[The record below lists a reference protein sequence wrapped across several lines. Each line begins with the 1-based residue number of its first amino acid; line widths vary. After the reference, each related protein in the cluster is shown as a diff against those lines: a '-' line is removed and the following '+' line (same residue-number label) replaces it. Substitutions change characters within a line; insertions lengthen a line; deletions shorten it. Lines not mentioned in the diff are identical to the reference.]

1 MKLLL
6 QNYHLETRHIT
17 INSGIILPIIIIVIV
32 MYNKKTNLFN
42 TKTAI
47 IILFPILLEVHFIK
61 IVTVIIIV
69 PRIL

>member
-1 MKLLL
+1 
-6 QNYHLETRHIT
+6 
-17 INSGIILPIIIIVIV
+17 